1 MKATNI
7 SQILIEQSQTVT
19 TEGSTSTLCPTPHI
33 VVVVVVVAAP
43 DSTH

>member
-7 SQILIEQSQTVT
+7 SQILIEQSVT